1 MKKLFELLKRMHR
14 EAFDD
19 ISKAVF
25 FGFGYMGLVAVFFAE
40 ANPVSIAVFFFGC
53 LAMHPIF
60 SFSIEELVKWVL
72 ERRDSGFTKWTVQ
85 FTDGSKTVLHLPKAE
100 MTTDQTLALIK
111 AQLKG
116 QL

>member
-1 MKKLFELLKRMHR
+1 MKKLIELLKWIHR
-14 EAFDD
+14 KAFDD

-25 FGFGYMGLVAVFFAE
+25 FGFGYMGLIAVFFAE
-40 ANPVSIAVFFFGC
+40 ANPVAIAVFFFVC
-53 LAMHPIF
+53 LAMYPIF
-60 SFSIEELVKWVL
+60 YFSIEELVKWFL
-72 ERRDSGFTKWTVQ
+72 ERRNKGFTKWVVRL
-85 FTDGSKTVLHLPKAE
+85 TDGSKVILHLPKAE

>member
-1 MKKLFELLKRMHR
+1 MSVARCSTLGEKR
-14 EAFDD
+14 AIFPC
-19 ISKAVF
+19 KTQ
-25 FGFGYMGLVAVFFAE
+25 
-40 ANPVSIAVFFFGC
+40 SIAVFFFGC

-72 ERRDSGFTKWTVQ
+72 ERRDRGFTKWTVQ